1 MKKLLTFKTF
11 IESGNAIK
19 GLARI
24 NQENV
29 DATLN
34 DVYKK
39 VLPILKIKKGDTVL
53 LGSTGKKLPGGSSGD
68 VDLGVSLSKV
78 MGSYNKTKFGDIAD
92 IIVSKFESKGYTVK
106 DSRGLG
112 IITIDFPIT
121 NSDGLQEDQFVQLD
135 LMFVDNLNY
144 SAWAFYSPHEKDSK
158 FKGVYRMKAIAMI
171 LRHVDNKVLSKMVA
185 DGEDIPVKWQ
195 SHILDM
201 GRGVFKVIKDKTG
214 KRGLLKKAKTLEK
227 NFVSN
232 NPLDIVHI
240 MLGPD
245 FTLADADSFET
256 LWKAINS
263 PKFIHK
269 KNLSIIKADIKQ
281 AMVEAGLPLDINI
294 K

>member
-1 MKKLLTFKTF
+1 MPLKSFKQFT
-11 IESGNAIK
+11 ESGNAIK
-19 GLARI
+19 GLSRI

-29 DATLN
+29 DATLQ

-39 VLPILKIKKGDTVL
+39 LLPVLKIKKGDTTL

-68 VDLGVSLSKV
+68 VDLGIGLSAIMKA
-78 MGSYNKTKFGDIAD
+78 YNTTSFGDLAD
-92 IIVSKFESKGYTVK
+92 VIVAKLEAKGLTVK

-112 IITIDFPIT
+112 IITVDWPIA
-121 NSDGLQEDQFVQLD
+121 NVDGNQEDQFVQLD
-135 LMFVDNLNY
+135 MMFVDNLKY
-144 SAWAFYSPHEKDSK
+144 SSWAFYSPHEKDSK
-158 FKGVYRMKAIAMI
+158 YKGVYRMKAMAMI
-171 LRHVDNKVLSKMVA
+171 LRHVDNKILEKLVE
-185 DGEDIPVKWQ
+185 DGKDIPVKWQ
-195 SHILDM
+195 SHIIDLS
-201 GRGVFKVIKDKTG
+201 RGVFKVVKDKTG
-214 KRGLLKKAKTLEK
+214 KRGLLKKAKTIDK
-227 NFVSN
+227 KFISN
-232 NPLDIVHI
+232 DPLDIVHI

-269 KNLSIIKADIKQ
+269 KNVSAIKSDIKQ